1 MGAPLRNSNM
11 AAGNQWKRFFS
22 LLNLRTFALLSTF
35 WLLRTRKHKANRY
48 FRSRNMLPRNNAD
61 ATHCGKSC
69 VLLSKQ
75 SGLWSWRLASLFKND
90 FYLMKNSKF
99 LSLVF
104 SDVTWKPN
112 SLTFW
117 IGQQPRFF
125 RRFFTYSVICHYSKY
140 IRLALTNKKKLCQ
153 IKKKITPFI
162 WSRQTSLRINE
173 TRVVIYEHSCG
184 AMYRARESKIK
195 LDLFYLMFI
204 KLFCHV
210 LFWP

>member
-61 ATHCGKSC
+61 VTHCGKTC
-69 VLLSKQ
+69 VLFSKQ
-75 SGLWSWRLASLFKND
+75 SGLWSWRLASLFKNN
-90 FYLMKNSKF
+90 FYRMKNSKF
-99 LSLVF
+99 LSLVL

-125 RRFFTYSVICHYSKY
+125 RQFFTYSVTCYYSKY
-140 IRLALTNKKKLCQ
+140 IRLALTNKKK
-153 IKKKITPFI
+153 TVP
-162 WSRQTSLRINE
+162 N
-173 TRVVIYEHSCG
+173 
-184 AMYRARESKIK
+184 
-195 LDLFYLMFI
+195 
-204 KLFCHV
+204 
-210 LFWP
+210 